1 MIDEARSWHEDSDF
15 RKRVEEKRKEEEE
28 EAKRL
33 QEQKQKKKDATATK
47 KTLGKTEASATT
59 KSAGTPRKVSR
70 GAKPTGDLPFILLLV
85 TLWNY
90 PRD

>member
-33 QEQKQKKKDATATK
+33 QEQKQKKKGATK
-47 KTLGKTEASATT
+47 TPGKTGASATA

-70 GAKPTGDLPFILLLV
+70 AAKPTGDLLFVILNVILC
-85 TLWNY
+85 NY
-90 PRD
+90 LRH

>member
-33 QEQKQKKKDATATK
+33 QEQKQKKKGATATK
-47 KTLGKTEASATT
+47 TPGKTEASATT

-70 GAKPTGDLPFILLLV
+70 GAKPTGDLSFILLLV
-85 TLWNY
+85 ILWNY